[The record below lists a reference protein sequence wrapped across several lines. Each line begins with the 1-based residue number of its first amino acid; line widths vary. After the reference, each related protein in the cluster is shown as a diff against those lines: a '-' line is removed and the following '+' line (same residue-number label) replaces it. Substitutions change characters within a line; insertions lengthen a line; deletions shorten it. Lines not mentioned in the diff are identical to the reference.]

1 MKDEGGTEGTM
12 KNTHADEEG
21 EARSKISTLKKEA
34 RMVSE
39 GKVKGE
45 TCEEDAT
52 NAPSKRHYQVKRG
65 RTNRKKRKT
74 SEKRTEKRD
83 QQTRR
88 T

>member
-1 MKDEGGTEGTM
+1 MEKGIGGSKSG
-12 KNTHADEEG
+12 KYEEG
-21 EARSKISTLKKEA
+21 EARSKISTLKEEA
-34 RMVSE
+34 RMVSD
-39 GKVKGE
+39 GVVKGE
-45 TCEEDAT
+45 SCEKDAT